1 MKRLGTLSFLAVPLL
16 AANLA
21 LANPIV
27 PPPSGGANGGSGGA
41 VAADGGTNNGS
52 DSGCSLVGSRLARRL
67 GPWVIAGAFS
77 VTYLFVRR
85 RPRR

>member
-1 MKRLGTLSFLAVPLL
+1 MKKIGTLSFLATSLL
-16 AANLA
+16 ATSLA
-21 LANPIV
+21 LANPIA
-27 PPPSGGANGGSGGA
+27 PPPGGSGGA
-41 VAADGGTNNGS
+41 KADGGRDNSG